1 MSRVKSQRGEPKR
14 AKASNAPSFLEKA
27 GLSRLTFRVCMFVS
41 IAMFIVFFM
50 LGTIINFIVGHAL
63 RQRTDDDLYTNT
75 KANVEKISGLVQKY
89 TALANAVSSNLETD
103 LAAEDTEPTMPSRVL
118 DGVML
123 SGSRFDAESVM
134 LSVLQTTVKND
145 PNLIGAGVLLE
156 PGAFSASIDQYA
168 PYVSAADNGSVTIS
182 NLSYDS
188 YKDAQSYT
196 TVKETGSPDFSD
208 PVDMNGVKMVSC
220 AFPVTVNGKV
230 VGAVSFD
237 LNLDAFG
244 IIATENETFPSLYV
258 NIINSYQTIMY
269 STHTNVIGKAYKD
282 TVSAD
287 AFASISSS
295 WAAGKQFTVTTS
307 SSSGTV
313 RRYYMPMDA
322 NGETWWVQTAVPI
335 KEYNKQ
341 ANQLVFI
348 VIAIMTLGF
357 IVIDLTVIATVKKSL
372 TPLKG
377 VTDAAKELANGSL
390 SVSVKAETDDEIGTM
405 ATEIGIF
412 VDRLK
417 QIVADLSNRL
427 SEVAS
432 GNFVLDPSGEE
443 LYVGDYRPMLDSIH
457 TITSRL
463 DDTLTEIKVSSSQ
476 VNDGASQVSSGAQ
489 ALAQGSTE
497 QASSVQELSAT
508 MTEISDKIKETA
520 EKAGEA
526 EELSN
531 AAGRAVDVSNDKM
544 NEMRD
549 AMKEITAK
557 AEEISKII
565 KTIDDIAF
573 QTNILSLNASIEAA
587 RAGSAGKG
595 FAVVAGEVGNLAKK
609 SQQAAQSTADLIQE
623 TVDAVQK
630 GDRITEETAEAL
642 NSVSDNTKKVSNL
655 ISSISKASEEQSTGV
670 SQVTEGIGQIS
681 SVVQTNSATAE
692 QSAAASEEL
701 SGQAAVM
708 NDLISKF
715 RLKNDADAPAAPAPK
730 AVPAAPA
737 APAAEPAA
745 PAAEEKPAAPAPA
758 PAPVKPASA
767 PIHRHF
773 SKADADDKY

>member
-1 MSRVKSQRGEPKR
+1 MSRKKSPKGGL
-14 AKASNAPSFLEKA
+14 AKDKAQNVPEASTKL
-27 GLSRLTFRVCMFVS
+27 GLSKLTFRVCAFVGVAMFV
-41 IAMFIVFFM
+41 VFFI
-50 LGTIINFIVGHAL
+50 LGTIINLVVGHAL
-63 RQRTDDDLYTNT
+63 RQRTDDDLYTGT
-75 KANVEKISGLVQKY
+75 EANIEKISGLVQKY
-89 TALANAVSSNLETD
+89 TALANAISSNLESD
-103 LAAEDTEPTMPSRVL
+103 LAAEDGEPMMQSRVL

-134 LSVLQTTVKND
+134 LSVLTTTVKDD
-145 PNLIGAGVLLE
+145 PNLFGAGVLLE

-168 PYVSAADNGSVTIS
+168 PYVSVSESGGTASVN
-182 NLSYDS
+182 NLSYDNYANS
-188 YKDAQSYT
+188 QSYLK
-196 TVKETGSPDFSD
+196 VKETGNPDFSD
-208 PVDMNGVKMVSC
+208 PVEMNGVEMVSC
-220 AFPVTVNGKV
+220 AFPVTVNGKF

-244 IIATENETFPSLYV
+244 IIATENESFPSLYV

-287 AFASISSS
+287 AFATISTG

-313 RRYYMPMDA
+313 KRYYMPMDA

-341 ANQLVFI
+341 AHKLVFI
-348 VIAIMTLGF
+348 VIFIMVLGF
-357 IVIDLTVIATVKKSL
+357 IVIDLTVIMTVKKSL

-377 VTDAAKELANGSL
+377 VTQAAQELANGSL
-390 SVSVKAETDDEIGTM
+390 HVSVQAESDDEIGVM
-405 ATEIGIF
+405 ATEIGVF
-412 VDRLK
+412 VERLK
-417 QIVADLSNRL
+417 KIVADLSNRL

-432 GNFVLDPSGEE
+432 GNFVLDEKGEE
-443 LYVGDYRPMLDSIH
+443 LYIGDYRPMLDSIH

-531 AAGRAVDVSNDKM
+531 AAGKAVDVSNDKM
-544 NEMRD
+544 NEMRG

-758 PAPVKPASA
+758 PAPL
-767 PIHRHF
+767 HRHF